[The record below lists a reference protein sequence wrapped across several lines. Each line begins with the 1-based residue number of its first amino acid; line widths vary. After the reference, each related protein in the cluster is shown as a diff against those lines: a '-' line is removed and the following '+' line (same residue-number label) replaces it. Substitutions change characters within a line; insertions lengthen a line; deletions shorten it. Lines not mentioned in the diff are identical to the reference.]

1 MSDTRLQK
9 AEIIAKN
16 KSIRRINDH
25 FYKVNS
31 QSGNGK
37 YDVISKELG
46 YVCSCPDH
54 KFRGV

>member
-25 FYKVNS
+25 FYKVKS

-37 YDVISKELG
+37 YDVISRNWVMSALAPTTNSG
-46 YVCSCPDH
+46 A
-54 KFRGV
+54 